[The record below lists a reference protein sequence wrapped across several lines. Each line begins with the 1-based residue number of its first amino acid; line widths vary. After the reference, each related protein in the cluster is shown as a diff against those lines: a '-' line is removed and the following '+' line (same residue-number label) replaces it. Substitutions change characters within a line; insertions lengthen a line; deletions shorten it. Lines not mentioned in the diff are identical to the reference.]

1 MLTRCDDEYSLLSK
15 KKQFFHMQDKKVLA
29 VAETSYIIRKG
40 LVYVLSQSPLVNK
53 VVELKEMDD
62 INYQIDI
69 LQPDAVL
76 INPMLLGHTRQN
88 IRQQLNLPK
97 GTAIIAL
104 VYNLIDEQFYRNY
117 DAVLKINDSELKIE
131 ETLQTA
137 LSKKENAENEQ
148 EDLSDREKEILISVV
163 KGMSNKEI
171 ADHHNISIHTV
182 ITHRRN
188 MARKLNIHSIS
199 GLTIYAIINK
209 LVDISDIK
217 Y

>member
-1 MLTRCDDEYSLLSK
+1 MSNT
-15 KKQFFHMQDKKVLA
+15 KKVLA

-40 LVYVLSQSPLVNK
+40 LVYSLSQLPFVSK
-53 VVELKEMDD
+53 VVEL
-62 INYQIDI
+62 NI
-69 LQPDAVL
+69 LKPDAVI
-76 INPMLLGHTRQN
+76 INPMLLGHSKQD
-88 IRQQLNLPK
+88 IRQQLNLKK
-97 GTAIIAL
+97 GIVIIAL
-104 VYNLIDEQFYRNY
+104 VYNLIDEQFYRSY
-117 DAVLKINDSELKIE
+117 DGVIKINDSESRLE
-131 ETLQTA
+131 EA
-137 LSKKENAENEQ
+137 LTECLDKKTDKDSDL

-171 ADHHNISIHTV
+171 ADYHNISIHTV

-209 LVDISDIK
+209 LVDITDIK

>member
-1 MLTRCDDEYSLLSK
+1 MLNTK
-15 KKQFFHMQDKKVLA
+15 KTLA

-40 LVYVLSQSPLVNK
+40 LVYVLSQFSIVGK
-53 VVELKEMDD
+53 VIELKEMED
-62 INYQIDI
+62 ISLQIDR
-69 LQPDAVL
+69 LHPDAVL
-76 INPMLLGHTRQN
+76 INPMLLGHGKQD
-88 IRQQLNLPK
+88 IRHQLNIDK
-97 GTAIIAL
+97 KTAVIAL
-104 VYNLIDEQFYRNY
+104 VYNLIDEQFYRSY
-117 DAVLKINDSELKIE
+117 DAVIKINDSEAKIE
-131 ETLQTA
+131 ETLSNTLNKA
-137 LSKKENAENEQ
+137 KEADTEQ
-148 EDLSDREKEILISVV
+148 EDLSDREKEILVSVV

-217 Y
+217 YQD